1 MGSGGRARQPALC
14 LIGMEA
20 CVGAHHLSRKLKM
33 FGCDARLMSATM
45 RGSLAYQR
53 LRSRVMRLDVT
64 RNFCDGVC
72 VYVTR
77 AERVVLDQKSK
88 CKIEKMEI
96 AKQAGLPKVRF
107 TSSTDG

>member
-1 MGSGGRARQPALC
+1 MSLEIFVMG
-14 LIGMEA
+14 
-20 CVGAHHLSRKLKM
+20 
-33 FGCDARLMSATM
+33 
-45 RGSLAYQR
+45 
-53 LRSRVMRLDVT
+53 
-64 RNFCDGVC
+64 C